1 MVDIISVR
9 PNVSINTLN
18 VTELNVT
25 ELNITELNVP
35 LKRQRMSDWI
45 KNQG

>member
-9 PNVSINTLN
+9 PNVSISTLN
-18 VTELNVT
+18 VTELNV
-25 ELNITELNVP
+25 TELNVP

>member
-25 ELNITELNVP
+25 ELNVP